1 MTSRRMT
8 VCIRSLANDGSA
20 AISAA
25 GCFARIHALACIRPL
40 GRWLVET
47 ARKLSRACVPEGQL
61 WSFVLR
67 AAKLK
72 VQNRPQT
79 KTFMLGTLRSQ
90 NYTIYSSVASLSSSL
105 PGVGSAFSRSAV
117 DISAAACVRS
127 CSVLARTVRVSVTSR
142 LNYASPAARQSHV
155 IEREKPLLVV

>member
-1 MTSRRMT
+1 MTALLRFQQLG
-8 VCIRSLANDGSA
+8 VLLA
-20 AISAA
+20 
-25 GCFARIHALACIRPL
+25 FM
-40 GRWLVET
+40 
-47 ARKLSRACVPEGQL
+47 LSRASVFSGDGSWRLRASFRVHAFSEGQL
-61 WSFVLR
+61 WRFVLR

-72 VQNRPQT
+72 IRNRSQT
-79 KTFMLGTLRSQ
+79 KTLMLGTLRSQ
-90 NYTIYSSVASLSSSL
+90 NDIIYSSVASLSSSL

-127 CSVLARTVRVSVTSR
+127 CSVLGRTVRVPVTSR